1 MEGGAGGEREGLVEG
16 GAGGEREGLVEGG
29 AGLYRALSLKFTKC
43 SS

>member
-1 MEGGAGGEREGLVEG
+1 MEG